1 VQYLQT
7 IADFN
12 AFRKKAFDRD
22 ARRFLEML
30 LLQDKLLGTRREFR
44 LGRWLEDARRCS
56 TVPAEQDLYEWNA
69 RVQITTWGNRTCAN
83 EGGLRDYAHKEWNGL
98 LRDFYYV
105 RWKTYLDGLSAEM
118 ELMTKPRPEMLGG
131 GVNSNKT
138 ADELFQMALPQDLN
152 IDYYA
157 LEEPWTLRHNPY
169 TAEPEGDP
177 VDVAKE
183 VMDYLKP

>member
-1 VQYLQT
+1 
-7 IADFN
+7 
-12 AFRKKAFDRD
+12 
-22 ARRFLEML
+22 ML
-30 LLQDKLLGTRREFR
+30 LLQDKLLGTRKEFR
-44 LGRWLEDARRCS
+44 LGRWLEDARSCS
-56 TVPAEQDLYEWNA
+56 TLPAEQDLYEWNA

-98 LRDFYYV
+98 LKDFYYV

-118 ELMTKPRPEMLGG
+118 EKMTKPRPEMLGSG
-131 GVNSNKT
+131 ENSNKT
-138 ADELFQMALPQDLN
+138 AAELFQMALPQDLN

-169 TAEPEGDP
+169 KAEAEGDP